1 MYATFVVI
9 KNHKMDYHV
18 IFNTA
23 RNICLA
29 TVNDEVQLPFIFK
42 EKIKEFLPYRISFFF
57 LF

>member
-1 MYATFVVI
+1 MYATSIVI

-23 RNICLA
+23 RNIWLA

-42 EKIKEFLPYRISFFF
+42 EKN
-57 LF
+57 